1 MTNYLATVPVHFT
14 DEPSKDYLSDLNEAL
29 TKYDPRGAEGELFWV
44 RDGSGTIVIR
54 IVVEAI
60 DESAA
65 QGKARET
72 VNSALVDTGHTVA
85 TAKAHL
91 DGIETH
97 TWES

>member
-29 TKYDPRGAEGELFWV
+29 AKYDPRGAEGELFWV
-44 RDGSGTIVIR
+44 RDDSGTIVIR
-54 IVVEAI
+54 IVIRAA

-65 QGKARET
+65 QDKARET

-85 TAKAHL
+85 TAEVHL
-91 DGIETH
+91 DGIEIR